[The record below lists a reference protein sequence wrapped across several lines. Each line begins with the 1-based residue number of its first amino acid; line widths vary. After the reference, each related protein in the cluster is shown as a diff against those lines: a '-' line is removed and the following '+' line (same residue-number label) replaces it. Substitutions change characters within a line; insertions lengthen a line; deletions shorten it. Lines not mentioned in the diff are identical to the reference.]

1 MKWLI
6 VKRDLMQIKQLTV
19 QEFLSVYFDIIY

>member
-6 VKRDLMQIKQLTV
+6 VKRDLMQIKQLTA
-19 QEFLSVYFDIIY
+19 QEVLSVYFDIIY

>member
-6 VKRDLMQIKQLTV
+6 VKRDIMQIKQLTV